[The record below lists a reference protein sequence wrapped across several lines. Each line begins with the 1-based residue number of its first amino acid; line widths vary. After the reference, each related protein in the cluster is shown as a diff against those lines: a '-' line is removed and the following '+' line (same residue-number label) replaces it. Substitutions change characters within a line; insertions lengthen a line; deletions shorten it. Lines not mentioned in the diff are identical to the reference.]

1 LERGNVLLS
10 SEDGISWTQR
20 ATNIIMSFTTAIT
33 YGNGIFL
40 VHASSG
46 SLTSTNG
53 IDWLQNTGG
62 ALPSLAGGNGVFVAH
77 DYGRLLLSTDGVSWL
92 PTLTATNNDYF
103 YGVRFANGRF
113 YGLGPS
119 CLPQPMAA
127 TGLSA
132 YQSAKAA
139 CASLPPRAAPPKR
152 SSSATRA

>member
-1 LERGNVLLS
+1 LS

-20 ATNIIMSFTTAIT
+20 ATNIVMSFTTAIT

-77 DYGRLLLSTDGVSWL
+77 DYGRLLLFTDWGLCVAA
-92 PTLTATNNDYF
+92 PTATHHHF
-103 YGVRFANGRF
+103 LFH
-113 YGLGPS
+113 
-119 CLPQPMAA
+119 
-127 TGLSA
+127 
-132 YQSAKAA
+132 
-139 CASLPPRAAPPKR
+139 
-152 SSSATRA
+152 